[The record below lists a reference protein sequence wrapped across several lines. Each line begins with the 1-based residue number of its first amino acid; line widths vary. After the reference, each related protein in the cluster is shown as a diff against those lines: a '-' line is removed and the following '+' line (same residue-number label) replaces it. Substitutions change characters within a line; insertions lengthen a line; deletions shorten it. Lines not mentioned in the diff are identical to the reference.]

1 MPKYTKENKAEL
13 IYKPFQ
19 KLKTKK
25 AKVKFLEALLQERI
39 DHPEHFR
46 GLKMTQKTLK
56 NLIKTWENY
65 KKPKEGDKE
74 SPTLSD
80 MK

>member
-1 MPKYTKENKAEL
+1 MPKYTKENKTEL
-13 IYKPFQ
+13 LYQPFQ

-25 AKVKFLEALLQERI
+25 SKIKFLETLLQERI
-39 DHPEHFR
+39 DHPENFR

-56 NLIKTWENY
+56 NLIKTWENH

>member
-46 GLKMTQKTLK
+46 GLNQNRLSQNRGCHDTRSSCEAFAGLEH
-56 NLIKTWENY
+56 IWGY
-65 KKPKEGDKE
+65 RKE
-74 SPTLSD
+74 
-80 MK
+80 

>member
-1 MPKYTKENKAEL
+1 MPKYTKENRQEL
-13 IYKPFQ
+13 IFKPFQ

-25 AKVKFLEALLQERI
+25 AKVRFLEKLLQERI
-39 DHPEHFR
+39 EHPEHFR

-65 KKPKEGDKE
+65 EKPKKE
-74 SPTLSD
+74 SEE
-80 MK
+80 